1 MNDDKLDRIL
11 RHDAATSRPVDAG
24 FTRRV
29 MEILPAPAHRSRAW
43 TTPALVMGSATL
55 GSVLAFALAPVP
67 GGFAQAALDLAQLR
81 MLTLPALTAI
91 AIAGALLVSA
101 VVLAAD
107 AD

>member
-11 RHDAATSRPVDAG
+11 RHDAATSRPADGG

-29 MEILPAPAHRSRAW
+29 METLPAPVPRARAW
-43 TTPALVMGSATL
+43 TTPALVMGSAML
-55 GSVLAFALAPVP
+55 GSVLAFALAPV
-67 GGFAQAALDLAQLR
+67 GFTQAAIDLSQLN
-81 MLTLPALTAI
+81 MLTRPAITAI
-91 AIAGALLVSA
+91 AIAGALLASA